1 MNERKRHRRKGRR
14 RRRRSPGIALIISI
28 VLVIIIAVAG
38 IFVVWKRY
46 GPSNERADLEQY
58 YGLDSKD
65 EIAVVIDDEV
75 IRREDLAQDEAEG
88 LKVIPAKVYDSEYYI
103 EASVVR
109 DKINE
114 RFYWDS
120 NEQILLY
127 TLPSG
132 NVSVVAD
139 TNEYTEV
146 NEQKSVDYTILKME
160 GDKVYIAL
168 PFIQTYTNMEYKVY
182 QDPNRIV
189 ITADWGEKETAVVKG
204 DTQIRYQGGVKS
216 PVLTDVKKNDKV
228 TVLEDED
235 DWQKVATADG
245 FIGYLKSSKLKD
257 QKKEKTSRD
266 FAEPEYTSISK
277 DYKINMA
284 WHNVTNVSAN
294 QSIQSMLA
302 TTKGLTTIAP
312 TWFSLAD
319 TEGNITSIADTD
331 YVQYAKQAGLEV
343 WAVLRDFHGGIN
355 SYDETYEVLSYS
367 SKRAKVIDQVIAAA
381 LQSQVDGIN
390 LDFELISSKCGVHYI
405 QFVRELSVKCRE
417 NNLVL
422 SVDNYVPKPYNTQ
435 YDLKEQAA
443 VADYVF
449 IMAYDEHTDG
459 SNEAGS
465 VASISYLENGVTD
478 ALKLVPKEKL
488 VAAIPFFTRL
498 WKETPKTEEELAA
511 EAGTEAADYPNSVSS
526 QALGMDE
533 AAQAVQNAGVTAQW
547 DDETKQN
554 YAKWEAD
561 GSTYRIWLED
571 MQSLE
576 EKMTVI
582 RQNELAGVAEPSSQ
596 TFIEVKVAETAMAL
610 MEGADEIDIVISV
623 GKFLAGDYEG
633 MCEEIQELKATCKE
647 HHMKVIL
654 ETGALKTASNIKKA
668 SILSMYSGADF
679 IKTSTGKQQ
688 PAATPEAALVMC
700 QAIKEYHELTGIKVG
715 FKPAGGINCVNDAL
729 IYYTIVKEVL
739 GEEWLNNELF
749 RLGTSRLA
757 NLLLSEIKGEEM
769 KFF

>member
-75 IRREDLAQDEAEG
+75 IRSEDLAQDEAEG

-367 SKRAKVIDQVIAAA
+367 SKRAKVIDHQLAKRLNGIQGFQHTAFHLHIRACHHGTDNLRERDCRRVFI
-381 LQSQVDGIN
+381 IN
-390 LDFELISSKCGVHYI
+390 LES
-405 QFVRELSVKCRE
+405 
-417 NNLVL
+417 
-422 SVDNYVPKPYNTQ
+422 
-435 YDLKEQAA
+435 A
-443 VADYVF
+443 VNQIA
-449 IMAYDEHTDG
+449 
-459 SNEAGS
+459 
-465 VASISYLENGVTD
+465 
-478 ALKLVPKEKL
+478 
-488 VAAIPFFTRL
+488 TRI
-498 WKETPKTEEELAA
+498 A
-511 EAGTEAADYPNSVSS
+511 V
-526 QALGMDE
+526 QALFCNIKFNERLLLHSVGNSL
-533 AAQAVQNAGVTAQW
+533 ARSLT
-547 DDETKQN
+547 N
-554 YAKWEAD
+554 YPLSFQIRQLGNGFFLLQHD
-561 GSTYRIWLED
+561 YGTIGST
-571 MQSLE
+571 
-576 EKMTVI
+576 
-582 RQNELAGVAEPSSQ
+582 A
-596 TFIEVKVAETAMAL
+596 
-610 MEGADEIDIVISV
+610 
-623 GKFLAGDYEG
+623 
-633 MCEEIQELKATCKE
+633 
-647 HHMKVIL
+647 
-654 ETGALKTASNIKKA
+654 
-668 SILSMYSGADF
+668 
-679 IKTSTGKQQ
+679 
-688 PAATPEAALVMC
+688 
-700 QAIKEYHELTGIKVG
+700 
-715 FKPAGGINCVNDAL
+715 
-729 IYYTIVKEVL
+729 
-739 GEEWLNNELF
+739 
-749 RLGTSRLA
+749 
-757 NLLLSEIKGEEM
+757 
-769 KFF
+769 

>member
-38 IFVVWKRY
+38 IFAVWKRY

-75 IRREDLAQDEAEG
+75 IRSEDLAQDEAEG

-582 RQNELAGVAEPSSQ
+582 RQNELAGVAEWSLGRENSG
-596 TFIEVKVAETAMAL
+596 VWDL
-610 MEGADEIDIVISV
+610 
-623 GKFLAGDYEG
+623 
-633 MCEEIQELKATCKE
+633 
-647 HHMKVIL
+647 IL
-654 ETGALKTASNIKKA
+654 Q
-668 SILSMYSGADF
+668 Y
-679 IKTSTGKQQ
+679 
-688 PAATPEAALVMC
+688 
-700 QAIKEYHELTGIKVG
+700 
-715 FKPAGGINCVNDAL
+715 
-729 IYYTIVKEVL
+729 
-739 GEEWLNNELF
+739 LN
-749 RLGTSRLA
+749 
-757 NLLLSEIKGEEM
+757 
-769 KFF
+769 

>member
-1 MNERKRHRRKGRR
+1 MEDRGRSSRTYENRRTYGKSQERRPSDNHPPRRQRTPAERARMRR
-14 RRRRSPGIALIISI
+14 RRKRQRMIRFVLLII
-28 VLVIIIAVAG
+28 LIIAAIAG
-38 IFVVWKRY
+38 IILWKRY
-46 GPSNERADLEQY
+46 SPSKEQY
-58 YGLDSKD
+58 DMKKYYGIEKD
-65 EIAVVIDDEV
+65 GQVGITVDNKVV
-75 IRREDLAQDEAEG
+75 EAEG
-88 LKVIPAKVYDSEYYI
+88 KLAGGKVYVAYNI
-103 EASVVR
+103 VR
-109 DKINE
+109 DYINS
-114 RFYWDS
+114 RFYWDP
-120 NEQILLY
+120 NENVLLY
-127 TLPSG
+127 MLPE
-132 NVSVVAD
+132 D
-139 TNEYTEV
+139 MI
-146 NEQKSVDYTILKME
+146 SVDVGSKDYSISKKKKSEDYVILKTE
-160 GDKVYIAL
+160 GNTAYIAL
-168 PFIQTYTNMEYKVY
+168 DFVQQYTNIDYEVSNNPDHVMIRTK
-182 QDPNRIV
+182 
-189 ITADWGEKETAVVKG
+189 WGKTDVATVKKN
-204 DTQIRYQGGVKS
+204 TQVRYQGGVKS
-216 PVLTDVKKNDKV
+216 PVLAELKKKDEV
-228 TVLEDED
+228 TVVESEQN
-235 DWQKVATADG
+235 WKKVRTADG
-245 FIGYLKSSKLKD
+245 VIGYVKNKTLKNEE
-257 QKKEKTSRD
+257 KKNITRKFEEQDYSN
-266 FAEPEYTSISK
+266 ISK
-277 DYKINMA
+277 DYTINMA
-284 WHNVTNVSAN
+284 WHNVTNVAAN
-294 QSIQSMLA
+294 NAVQQVLA
-302 TTKGLTTIAP
+302 STSGLTTIAP

-319 TEGNITSIADTD
+319 TEGNISSIADAD
-331 YVQYAKQAGLEV
+331 YVNYAHTAGLEV

-582 RQNELAGVAEPSSQ
+582 RQNELAGVAEWSLGRENSG
-596 TFIEVKVAETAMAL
+596 VWDL
-610 MEGADEIDIVISV
+610 
-623 GKFLAGDYEG
+623 
-633 MCEEIQELKATCKE
+633 
-647 HHMKVIL
+647 IL
-654 ETGALKTASNIKKA
+654 Q
-668 SILSMYSGADF
+668 Y
-679 IKTSTGKQQ
+679 
-688 PAATPEAALVMC
+688 
-700 QAIKEYHELTGIKVG
+700 
-715 FKPAGGINCVNDAL
+715 
-729 IYYTIVKEVL
+729 
-739 GEEWLNNELF
+739 LN
-749 RLGTSRLA
+749 
-757 NLLLSEIKGEEM
+757 
-769 KFF
+769 